1 MGESVTIPGA
11 HARAFRLVCG
21 DQVRIVNL
29 EGSQVV
35 DAWAFC
41 TENLDEFLSNEHTRS
56 CLEKLIPGVGDAL
69 YSNRRR
75 PILSVVE
82 DTSPGIHDLLL
93 SACDID
99 RYRLL
104 GVEGYHRNCA
114 DNLREALAEID
125 LTPPEV
131 PSPFNIFEN
140 VRIGENGA
148 LSIEP
153 PVVEA
158 GQSITLRAELDT
170 VLVLSCCP
178 MDIAL
183 TNGPDLR
190 SKPVRIEVG

>member
-1 MGESVTIPGA
+1 MNNTIIIPGA
-11 HARAFRLVCG
+11 HSKAFKMKASE
-21 DQVRIVNL
+21 QIKITNI

-41 TENLDEFLSNEHTRS
+41 APDIEEFMSNEHTRS
-56 CLEKLIPGVGDAL
+56 CLEKLVPEVGDSL

-75 PILSVVE
+75 PIVTITG

-104 GVEGYHRNCA
+104 GVTGYHRNCA
-114 DNLREALAEID
+114 DNLREAMTGIG
-125 LTPPEV
+125 LTVSEV

-140 VRIGENGA
+140 VKISAQGE
-148 LSIEP
+148 LSIIP
-153 PVVEA
+153 PEVKA
-158 GQSITLRAELDT
+158 GDSISLRAELDIT
-170 VLVLSCCP
+170 LVLSCCP

-190 SKPVRIEVG
+190 SKPVEVEIF

>member
-1 MGESVTIPGA
+1 MNESTIIPGA
-11 HARAFRLVCG
+11 EARAFQLPRG
-21 DQVRIVNL
+21 AQARIINL

-35 DAWAFC
+35 DAWAFRSDDF
-41 TENLDEFLSNEHTRS
+41 NEFLSNEHTRS
-56 CLEKLIPGVGDAL
+56 CLQKLIPGVGDAL

-75 PILSVVE
+75 PILTLAE
-82 DTSPGIHDLLL
+82 DSSPGIHDLLL

-114 DNLREALAEID
+114 DNLREALAAIGLE
-125 LTPPEV
+125 LPEV

-140 VRIGENGA
+140 VHIGESGE

-153 PVVEA
+153 PLVKA
-158 GQSITLRAELDT
+158 GQGVTLQAELDI

-190 SKPVRIEVG
+190 SKPVSVEIG

>member
-1 MGESVTIPGA
+1 MNNTTIIPGA
-11 HARAFRLVCG
+11 HSKAFKMKAN
-21 DQVRIVNL
+21 QQINIINL

-41 TENLDEFLSNEHTRS
+41 ESDINEFMSNEHTRS
-56 CLEKLIPGVGDAL
+56 CLEKLVPEVGDSL

-75 PILSVVE
+75 PILTIIE
-82 DTSPGIHDLLL
+82 DSSPGIHDLLL

-114 DNLREALAEID
+114 DNLREAMTEIG
-125 LTPPEV
+125 LRVPEV

-140 VRIGENGA
+140 VKITANGE
-148 LSIEP
+148 LSIIP
-153 PVVEA
+153 PEVKP
-158 GQSITLRAELDT
+158 GDSIILRAEFEIT
-170 VLVLSCCP
+170 LVLSCCP

-190 SKPVRIEVG
+190 SKPVQVEIS